1 MNRGD
6 LMRAG
11 RWPSLQQGSTAG
23 PVTQQGALPT
33 ALGDAILE
41 VWQSDTAADWLRS
54 IMPAGGQPRP
64 TPLVGSAIRYR
75 ERHRSLT
82 RSRPRE
88 ANSAELWRQFMCHPW
103 LTMTDSPVSALVL
116 NAASMSATSAISSTI
131 VNSLSTVSPSI
142 TSLTTRSSVMP

>member
-54 IMPAGGQPRP
+54 IMPAGAAAATNPARGLGNPIAG
-64 TPLVGSAIRYR
+64 TPPIFDAF
-75 ERHRSLT
+75 
-82 RSRPRE
+82 
-88 ANSAELWRQFMCHPW
+88 A
-103 LTMTDSPVSALVL
+103 
-116 NAASMSATSAISSTI
+116 
-131 VNSLSTVSPSI
+131 
-142 TSLTTRSSVMP
+142 TTRGQ